1 MSASTLPTAEV
12 VDYPESDGEPLAEST
27 LQLDWLVL
35 LFDGLEAQF
44 RDAENILVTAD
55 LFWYPV
61 KGDPKTV
68 IAADV
73 MVAFGRPKQ
82 PRRSYLQWNEEG
94 IAPQVTFEIR
104 SPSNTRKNLQA
115 AFKFYERYGVEEYYL
130 YDPWSDTLEG
140 WRRSR
145 KKLSRIGEMNG
156 WVSPRLGIRFEMQ
169 SDGLHVFGTDG
180 QEFLMSR
187 ERARRQEQ
195 ALEKGRQI
203 AATLEFERQ
212 KLAAK
217 LRELGVDPDSI

>member
-1 MSASTLPTAEV
+1 MSVTAVPTNEV
-12 VDYPESDGEPLAEST
+12 VEYPESDGEPLAENT

-44 RDAENILVTAD
+44 RDAENILVAAD

-68 IAADV
+68 VAADV
-73 MVAFGRPKQ
+73 MVVFGRPKQ
-82 PRRSYLQWNEEG
+82 PRRSYLQWNEED

-145 KKLSRIGEMNG
+145 KKLARIAVMDG

-169 SDGLHVFGTDG
+169 SNGLHVFGTDG

-187 ERARRQEQ
+187 ERARRDQH
-195 ALEKGRQI
+195 ALNSQQRRN
-203 AATLEFERQ
+203 AA
-212 KLAAK
+212 LAAK